1 MKDITLFVSD
11 IYDEFNDEMML
22 DLREANPEI
31 DDYTLSSIAVDVL
44 EEDLGIYREEFD
56 NVPGDFVVIGT
67 SRRWNGSTDG
77 FSPYFDT
84 TLGEMIVK
92 LGHGF
97 VDSESYTTLTL
108 TDDGELSMTEAH
120 HDGTNL
126 YVLRKVKD
134 GVSCDDIEEFGD
146 NLNGNLSE
154 LYAMTEPV
162 GVIIRKR
169 YGIDDEEAV

>member
-11 IYDEFNDEMML
+11 IYNEFNDEMML

-44 EEDLGIYREEFD
+44 EEDLGIYRDEFD

-97 VDSESYTTLTL
+97 VDSPSTTTLTL
-108 TDDGELSMTEAH
+108 TADGELKMREAH
-120 HDGTNL
+120 HDGANS

-134 GVSCDDIEEFGD
+134 GISRENIEEFGE
-146 NLNGNLSE
+146 NLCGNLDE
-154 LYAMTEPV
+154 LYDMTEPV
-162 GVIIRKR
+162 GIIIRKR